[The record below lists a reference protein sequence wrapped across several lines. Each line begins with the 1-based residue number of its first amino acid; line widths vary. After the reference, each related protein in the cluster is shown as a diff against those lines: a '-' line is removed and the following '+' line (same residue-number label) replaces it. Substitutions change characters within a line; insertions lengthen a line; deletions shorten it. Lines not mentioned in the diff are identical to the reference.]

1 MISISATLISI
12 SPAELSRPFDK
23 HQKSQRTALITMHKL
38 FLGCLIPPRIICN
51 SNPPFICLP
60 PAAVLL
66 SLARVHNGSW
76 LCGSARFSGAEGK
89 KNSAAVSDFLSGRL
103 KALSVRLRVPKPC
116 WALGRWAGTQTDDSG
131 LFITQR
137 KRSASEGPDGIRNDG
152 AAFESWGDTS
162 VPLTVSQ
169 AQTSPLNLPLAL
181 IRRWR

>member
-76 LCGSARFSGAEGK
+76 LEGK

-103 KALSVRLRVPKPC
+103 KALSARLRVPKPFG
-116 WALGRWAGTQTDDSG
+116 APGRN
-131 LFITQR
+131 
-137 KRSASEGPDGIRNDG
+137 PDGRLR
-152 AAFESWGDTS
+152 S
-162 VPLTVSQ
+162 VHHSAEAIGL
-169 AQTSPLNLPLAL
+169 
-181 IRRWR
+181 